1 MIDSVCV
8 CLRVRACVLYTRSHH
23 FVVCL
28 ILEQE
33 KFEKI
38 VQGKTCAENVVRA
51 IERFKRLRAL
61 HKQEAE
67 KWGTLVDVR

>member
-33 KFEKI
+33 CFDKL
-38 VQGKTCAENVVRA
+38 VQGRPENVVRA
-51 IERFKRLRAL
+51 IERFKLLRAL